1 MEIIV
6 IIKRDTLLYTAK
18 KDEINAIKI
27 EYDYRKNNNFDVEYI
42 NEDNNKFSFDLKAG
56 ILSKNGGAEIDPYK
70 FTHELLNISQNNGLK
85 VYENTEVIDLKYYK
99 DYIEGNNLNLEIS

>member
-1 MEIIV
+1 M
-6 IIKRDTLLYTAK
+6 YTAK

-56 ILSKNGGAEIDPYK
+56 ILSKMVVQKLI
-70 FTHELLNISQNNGLK
+70 HI
-85 VYENTEVIDLKYYK
+85 
-99 DYIEGNNLNLEIS
+99 NLHMNY